1 MPALPENLEAA
12 VTGVP
17 DLVQARELSLAFLSM
32 LRDKS
37 GVRLDEWLASVD
49 RAGVRELKDFA
60 AGLRR
65 DVDAVRA
72 GLTLSWS
79 QGPVEG
85 HIHRLKLLKRQMYGR
100 CSFETLR
107 RRVLRAG

>member
-1 MPALPENLEAA
+1 M
-12 VTGVP
+12 
-17 DLVQARELSLAFLSM
+17 SM
-32 LRDKS
+32 LRNRS
-37 GVRLDEWLASVD
+37 GEQLDGWLASVD
-49 RAGVRELKDFA
+49 QSGIRELEDFS

-65 DVDAVRA
+65 DIAAVRA

-79 QGPVEG
+79 QGQVEG